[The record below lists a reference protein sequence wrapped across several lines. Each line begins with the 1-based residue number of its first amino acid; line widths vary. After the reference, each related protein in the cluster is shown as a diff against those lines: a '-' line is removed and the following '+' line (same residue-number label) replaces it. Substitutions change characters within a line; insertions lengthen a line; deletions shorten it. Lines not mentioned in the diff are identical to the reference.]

1 MTANQRHRPIENE
14 QPNEKPK
21 SEVSVGKISRV
32 EHGILIQIASTTPDA
47 TIPSP
52 SMSISQLVR
61 ESYRLSNNDC
71 NVDLYE

>member
-47 TIPSP
+47 TIPVVIEETP
-52 SMSISQLVR
+52 VTTDANIP
-61 ESYRLSNNDC
+61 C
-71 NVDLYE
+71 